1 MCTFCP
7 ALIKLAQALYAHEA
21 RNYSGG
27 IQIISKGNGIEL
39 EIEGVK
45 INLDPRKKAELSFV
59 SHAHSD
65 HVPSSMDG
73 KVLLSSHTSSLI
85 SKSATDPHDFGER
98 IEIGPLKLSILESG
112 HMLGAGQLLIENGMR
127 AVYTGDLNLKG
138 GATVGKAVVPKC
150 DVLIIEATYGH
161 PRYNFPDREEVVK
174 EIRDWVDD
182 CLKQNLTPVLLGY
195 SLGKAQELTKY
206 LSSDFPVAVHESI
219 YSNNKKYEELGVDL
233 GEYSLF
239 EGQCAGAVIIPPTAR
254 KSLNSERFRFAF
266 TSGWALH
273 DGAVRRYSAN
283 RGFPLTDHCG
293 FDDLVEY
300 VERADPQMVYTTHG
314 FAEDF
319 SEELRD
325 RDFYSEAIS

>member
-7 ALIKLAQALYAHEA
+7 ALIKLAQALYAQEV
-21 RNYSGG
+21 RSYSGG

-45 INLDPRKKAELSFV
+45 INLDPRKKADLSFV

-73 KVLLSSHTSSLI
+73 KVLLSSPTSSLI
-85 SKSATDPHDFGER
+85 SKSATDPHDFGEH
-98 IEIGPLKLSILESG
+98 IEIGPLKLSIIESG

-138 GATVGKAVVPKC
+138 GATAGKAVVPKC

-161 PRYNFPDREEVVK
+161 PRYNFPERAEVVK
-174 EIRDWVDD
+174 EIKDWVDD
-182 CLKQNLTPVLLGY
+182 CLKKNLTPALLGY

-206 LSSDFPVAVHESI
+206 MSSDFPVAVHESI
-219 YSNNKKYEELGVDL
+219 YLNNKKYEELGVDL

-239 EGQCAGAVIIPPTAR
+239 EGQCDGVAIMPPAAR
-254 KSLNSERFRFAF
+254 KTISGEDFCFAF
-266 TSGWALH
+266 TSGWAIH
-273 DGAVRRYSAN
+273 KGARRRYGAES
-283 RGFPLTDHCG
+283 GFLLTDHCG
-293 FDDLVEY
+293 FDDLIEY
-300 VERADPQMVYTTHG
+300 VERADPQMV
-314 FAEDF
+314 
-319 SEELRD
+319 
-325 RDFYSEAIS
+325 